1 MKSIKKQTM
10 ITVKVFML
18 ICICSPCFSSSY
30 YVSTDGND
38 LDPGTQQQPFKTINM
53 AVKNIQAGDT
63 IYIRGGNFRLSST
76 LLLNTSGLPLNPTNL
91 WAYQDEIPVLDAS
104 AVSNG
109 IEINGDFW
117 HLNGIAVSKAGNK
130 GIQINGSNNII
141 ERILT
146 YENIDGGL
154 KIDTG
159 AAHNLILN
167 CDSYM
172 NYDKPG
178 GGNAD
183 GFAAKHGIGKG
194 NVFKGCRAW
203 NNSDDGFD
211 LMEASNAVILEKCW
225 AWGNGQNIWSD
236 PNFEGNGVGY
246 KLGAESGAHQVI
258 RCLAWKNSSSG
269 FNVQENTS
277 GITLYNNSA
286 WDNHVNYFFD
296 DSNPHKLRNNL
307 SYIGK
312 IIMWPEID
320 DTNNSWN
327 IKCKITQDD
336 FLSLD
341 DSNMNTARESNGSL
355 PESKFL
361 NLSPGSDLI
370 DSGID
375 MGIKYNGDA
384 PDLGGIEFIGHRK
397 FPED

>member
-1 MKSIKKQTM
+1 VHNLQYNTRFNTEQKRVYRFSLLE
-10 ITVKVFML
+10 L
-18 ICICSPCFSSSY
+18 IQDDFVRLTASREDIIVISGY
-30 YVSTDGND
+30 LST
-38 LDPGTQQQPFKTINM
+38 
-53 AVKNIQAGDT
+53 
-63 IYIRGGNFRLSST
+63 
-76 LLLNTSGLPLNPTNL
+76 
-91 WAYQDEIPVLDAS
+91 EEVLK
-104 AVSNG
+104 
-109 IEINGDFW
+109 INGDFW

-211 LMEASNAVILEKCW
+211 LMEASNAVVLEKCW
-225 AWGNGQNIWSD
+225 AWGNGQNIWGD

-277 GITLYNNSA
+277 GVTLYNNSA
-286 WDNHVNYFFD
+286 WDNPVNYFFD

-312 IIMWPEID
+312 IIMWSEID

-327 IKCKITQDD
+327 IKCEITQDD

-341 DSNMNTARESNGSL
+341 DSRMNIARESDGSL
-355 PESKFL
+355 PESNFL
-361 NLSPGSDLI
+361 KLSPGSDLI

-375 MGIKYNGDA
+375 IGIKYNGDA
-384 PDLGGIEFIGHRK
+384 PDLGGIEFNGHRK

>member
-1 MKSIKKQTM
+1 
-10 ITVKVFML
+10 
-18 ICICSPCFSSSY
+18 
-30 YVSTDGND
+30 
-38 LDPGTQQQPFKTINM
+38 M
-53 AVKNIQAGDT
+53 AVKIIQAGDT

-76 LLLNTSGLPLNPTNL
+76 LLLNKSGSPLNPIKL
-91 WAYQDEIPVLDAS
+91 WAYQGEIPVLDAS
-104 AVSNG
+104 VVSNG
-109 IEINGDFW
+109 IEINGDLW

-130 GIQINGSNNII
+130 GIQINGSNTII

-194 NVFKGCRAW
+194 NVFKSCRAW

-225 AWGNGQNIWSD
+225 AWGNGQNIWGD

-277 GITLYNNSA
+277 GVTLYNNSA
-286 WDNHVNYFFD
+286 WDNPVNYFFD

-312 IIMWPEID
+312 IIMWSEID
-320 DTNNSWN
+320 ETHNSWN
-327 IKCKITQDD
+327 IKCEITQDD

-341 DSNMNTARESNGSL
+341 DSSMNTARKSDGSL
-355 PESKFL
+355 PESNFL
-361 NLSPGSDLI
+361 KLSPGSDLI

-375 MGIKYNGDA
+375 IGIEYNGDA